1 MISKFLRLYGEFA
14 SRNPE
19 IVLSIAF
26 IITVF
31 MLVNALSL
39 GIETDFNKFLPQDLE
54 VVKNQN
60 LLTEKFSEFSSF
72 FILAKL
78 DTGFAGDNEIK
89 DIRDPIVIKK
99 LYDLEGVLRKNPDIN
114 RVTGAPDMLVQV
126 FGSVPD
132 DMETIKS
139 FFGESREL
147 FGNDYSLTTLIIRVE
162 GGLEEERLN
171 RVVER
176 IEEEIDSVGFPGSV
190 DLTVTGAPIINK
202 VVFDLLM
209 EDLVRTIS
217 IAIIFIFIVL
227 VVAYRS
233 PVKGVLSVTV
243 LIIAVIWTGGTMKLI
258 GVPLSLI
265 TVTVGSLV
273 VGIGIDYTIHMMN
286 RYSEE
291 KTKRRDEE
299 HKRCSEEGINYED
312 CMRSCF
318 KCYGITVDKVGTAI
332 IGTAVTT
339 IVSFIALAGAG
350 VPFLTDLGVALSLGI
365 LYAMIAS
372 LFIFPSLQVVD
383 DRVSQIVKRLLK

>member
-1 MISKFLRLYGEFA
+1 LISKFLQRYGEFA
-14 SRNPE
+14 SKNPE
-19 IVLSIAF
+19 LVLVAAF

-72 FILAKL
+72 FILARM
-78 DTGFAGDNEIK
+78 DTGFAGDKEIK
-89 DIRDPIVIKK
+89 DIRDPAVMNK
-99 LYDLEGVLRKNPDIN
+99 LYELEEVLRKNPDIN
-114 RVTGAPDMLVQV
+114 RVTGAPDILMQV
-126 FGSVPD
+126 FGSIPEDTKTV
-132 DMETIKS
+132 KS

-147 FGNDYSLTTLIIRVE
+147 FGNDYSLTTLIVSVE

-176 IEEEIDSVGFPGSV
+176 IENDIESVGFPGSLELV
-190 DLTVTGAPIINK
+190 VTGAPIINK
-202 VVFDLLM
+202 IVFDLLL

-217 IAIIFIFIVL
+217 IALVFIFIVL
-227 VVAYRS
+227 IVAYRS

-291 KTKRRDEE
+291 RNKRRDDENE
-299 HKRCSEEGINYED
+299 TCLDEEGNYDE
-312 CMRSCF
+312 CMKSCF
-318 KCYGITVDKVGTAI
+318 KCYGITVEKVGTAI
-332 IGTAVTT
+332 MGTAVTT

-350 VPFLTDLGVALSLGI
+350 VPFLTDLGLALSLGI
-365 LYAMIAS
+365 FYAMVAS
-372 LFIFPSLQVVD
+372 LFIFPSLQVIDERASPV
-383 DRVSQIVKRLLK
+383 IKRLFK